1 VAEPAVIDADVA
13 VVGAGPAGI
22 VVALELARA
31 GHRVVLAESGGE
43 RFDPEVQRLG
53 DALTDDPY
61 HVEMS
66 LTTRRQVG
74 GASNLWGG
82 RCVPFDPIDFEPRPI
97 VGETRWP
104 VAYEEIGPYLARACE
119 WSRCGDAVFD
129 AGELAGLAG
138 RAIVPGFVNG
148 DVRASE
154 LERWSLP
161 TNFGRLYR
169 GALRSS
175 PLIRLETGLTCTEIV
190 PREDGSPEGGW
201 SVDHLLARGRR
212 GRVVAIRAKRYVIAA
227 GGLESTRLLFASDR
241 FHEGGIG
248 NHSGHLGR
256 WYMAHLEARV
266 ARVRF
271 STPPERTIFDHE
283 RDRDGVYVRRRFT
296 LAPRVQREE
305 RLPNVALW
313 LVNPSI
319 GDPSHGSGILSF
331 AYLMLASPL
340 GRHFVAEGIR
350 REHIKTDRPASI
362 RAHLRNVMRDLGP
375 ATAFAASFGYRRYLR
390 RGRKAPGFFVRSSAN
405 VYPLLYHAEHLP
417 HRQSFVEPSGE
428 RDALGMPRLRTHLR
442 FGEEEVRDVRRV
454 HEVLDRS
461 LRAQGLGR
469 VELVVED
476 VEGAVRDGLFGG
488 YHQAGTTRMSA
499 LPEDGVV
506 DGNLAVHGFDDLF
519 VASSSAFPTSG
530 QANSTLTLI
539 AFAVRLAD
547 RLSAELRDDPLSV
560 PGPAPRRQAIGSL
573 PLERGSRA

>member
-1 VAEPAVIDADVA
+1 MAEPVTIEADVA

-31 GHRVVLAESGGE
+31 EQSVVLLESGGE
-43 RFDPEVQRLG
+43 DFDTEIQQLG
-53 DALTDDPY
+53 DTLDGDPH

-82 RCVPFDPIDFEPRPI
+82 RCVPFDPVDFEPRPI
-97 VGETRWP
+97 ADEARWP
-104 VAYEEIGPYLARACE
+104 VGYEELSRYLPRACE
-119 WSRCGDAVFD
+119 WCRCGEAVFD
-129 AGELAGLAG
+129 AGDLPELAG
-138 RAIVPGFVNG
+138 RAIVPGFVDG
-148 DVRASE
+148 ELRASE

-169 GALRSS
+169 GALKRAPS
-175 PLIRLETGLTCTEIV
+175 LRLETGLTCTEIV
-190 PREDGSPEGGW
+190 PRADPSRAGGW
-201 SVDHLLARGRR
+201 SVERLLARR
-212 GRVVAIRAKRYVIAA
+212 GGEPVTVRAKRYVIAA

-241 FHEGGIG
+241 LHPGGIG
-248 NHSGHLGR
+248 NHAGHLGR
-256 WYMAHLEARV
+256 WYMAHVEARV

-271 STPPERTIFDHE
+271 TTPPDRTIFDHE
-283 RDRDGVYVRRRFT
+283 RDADGVYVRRRFT
-296 LAPRVQREE
+296 LAPRVQLEE

-313 LVNPSI
+313 LVNPTI

-331 AYLMLASPL
+331 VYLMLVSPL

-350 REHIKTDRPASI
+350 REHTKTERPASI
-362 RAHLRNVMRDLGP
+362 RAHLRNVARDLGP
-375 ATAFAASFGYRRYLR
+375 ATAFAASFGYRRFVR

-417 HRQSFVEPSGE
+417 HRQSFVEPSDE
-428 RDALGMPRLRTHLR
+428 RDALGMPRLRTHLH
-442 FGEEEVRDVRRV
+442 FSEEDVGNVRRV

-461 LRAQGLGR
+461 LRAQGLGS
-469 VELVVED
+469 VEFVCED
-476 VEGAVRDGLFGG
+476 VEQAVRGRLFGG
-488 YHQAGTTRMSA
+488 FHQAGTTRMSA

-519 VASSSAFPTSG
+519 VASSSTFPTSG
-530 QANSTLTLI
+530 QANSTLMLI

-547 RLSAELRDDPLSV
+547 RLSGELRAGALVVSE
-560 PGPAPRRQAIGSL
+560 PAARRKATS
-573 PLERGSRA
+573 PPFARGSRA